1 MQPQQGPDPES
12 VNVDCGGSWLNL
24 VTIALSMQGCQGAAK
39 IMRAAGATRI
49 MLMNPDL
56 CWDRPA
62 ADQGAASSSQDE
74 EAGFEHFLQ
83 RVNATISHPGTI

>member
-1 MQPQQGPDPES
+1 
-12 VNVDCGGSWLNL
+12 
-24 VTIALSMQGCQGAAK
+24 
-39 IMRAAGATRI
+39 MRAAGATRI

-62 ADQGAASSSQDE
+62 ADPGAASSSQDE

-83 RVNATISHPGTI
+83 RVNATISHPGTT